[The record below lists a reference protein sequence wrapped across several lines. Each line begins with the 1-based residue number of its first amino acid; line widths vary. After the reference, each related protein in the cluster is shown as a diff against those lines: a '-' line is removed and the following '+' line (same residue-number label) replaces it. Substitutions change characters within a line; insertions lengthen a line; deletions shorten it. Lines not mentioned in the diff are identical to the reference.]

1 MSQII
6 EYNKCSI
13 IIVSEEMMKYV
24 EHNEFLGLYKEKI
37 FYIKRWYGLISKDH
51 ASRIEPKFKTLS
63 QLKNGL
69 KTYICE

>member
-1 MSQII
+1 
-6 EYNKCSI
+6 
-13 IIVSEEMMKYV
+13 MMKYV